1 MAKTL
6 SLLLGTLLGV
16 VASHPME
23 GGYGYGYG
31 GGGGEMAG
39 GLSGGR
45 MERLGMLLKLE
56 QALRD
61 KTEQRIRSDQ
71 DEIEEIHEQFVK

>member
-1 MAKTL
+1 MA
-6 SLLLGTLLGV
+6 TLLGV

-31 GGGGEMAG
+31 GGEMAG

-45 MERLGMLLKLE
+45 MEKLGMLLKLE

-61 KTEQRIRSDQ
+61 RTEQRIRSDP

>member
-6 SLLLGTLLGV
+6 CLLLATLLGV

-23 GGYGYGYG
+23 GGYGYGG
-31 GGGGEMAG
+31 EEMAG

-45 MERLGMLLKLE
+45 MEKLGMLLKLE

-61 KTEQRIRSDQ
+61 RTEQMIRSHP
-71 DEIEEIHEQFVK
+71 DEVEEIHEQFVK

>member
-1 MAKTL
+1 
-6 SLLLGTLLGV
+6 
-16 VASHPME
+16 
-23 GGYGYGYG
+23 
-31 GGGGEMAG
+31 MAG